1 MRRLPHLLLLPL
13 AFLCL
18 LSLEGCPATNPTT
31 SGAPPPTALQT
42 FQSIYTSAVT
52 ADDLVVKAGSA
63 ALQSGLISLA
73 QAKKILTITDQVKA
87 ALDAANVAANLG
99 NTALATGNLATAL
112 GPIAILSACLT
123 TRPLTFA
130 TFDACTAKLTPPV
143 QT

>member
-1 MRRLPHLLLLPL
+1 MRRLLPLLLLPL
-13 AFLCL
+13 VFLI
-18 LSLEGCPATNPTT
+18 LEGCPATNPSTPGT
-31 SGAPPPTALQT
+31 PPPTALQT

-52 ADDLVVKAGSA
+52 ADDLAVKAAST
-63 ALQSGLISLA
+63 ALQSGLISVA
-73 QAKKILTITDQVKA
+73 QAKKVLQITDQVKA
-87 ALDAANVAANLG
+87 ALDAANAAATLG

-130 TFDACTAKLTPPV
+130 TFDTCTAKLTPPAV

>member
-18 LSLEGCPATNPTT
+18 LSLEGCPATNPT
-31 SGAPPPTALQT
+31 SGQPPPTALQT
-42 FQSIYTSAVT
+42 FESIYASAVS
-52 ADDLVVKAGSA
+52 ADDLVVKAAST
-63 ALQSGLISLA
+63 ALQSGLINLA
-73 QAKKILTITDQVKA
+73 QAKKVLTITDQVKA
-87 ALDAANVAANLG
+87 ALDAANAAANLG